1 MVGMRAGFPHQQDRG
16 LLMSRR
22 SRGFASVVL
31 VFVWVLV
38 VLTPGIALGAVSLTW
53 DLNWGTRG
61 TLPTLGNGEF
71 LYPTDVATDKWGN
84 VFVAGGSDGDHRIQ
98 MFGPDGAF
106 IDAVGTTGSSS
117 TLLASPFCVAAD
129 RWGNVYVGEHGNGG
143 RIHMFNPRLYSSSRT
158 WDGSG
163 VSTISDPWRITVS
176 LDGTVYLAENGYTV
190 QRWDTYGT
198 FKDYWSTMGAAT
210 WGVAASHDGPVYTT
224 TSDITGIENA
234 VIKYDRVGN
243 YLGYWGG
250 TGTAAGLF
258 QSPFGVGVD
267 PLDNSYVIE
276 AQGVRGQAFDSN
288 GAHLA
293 TFGSVGDGNQQ
304 FAFPYGISVGLDRTV
319 YVADTFNHRV
329 SKWNVTTATESTQVA
344 GSDRYSTAVEAS
356 KRAYPD
362 GCDTVVI
369 ATGANWPDALGG
381 AALAGAAHG
390 PLLLTAKDSLP
401 AVVSAEI
408 ERLDA
413 HYAYVL
419 GSDTVVSDAVITQ
432 LQGHLMMTNRL
443 GGSDRYATANLIAA
457 ETIDLKGTEYD
468 GTVFVATGENF
479 PDALAASPIAAANAW
494 PIFLTRKAGLPAT
507 VRQAMIDNLAW
518 HGYILGSE
526 SAVGAAVETE
536 LNAAPFVGF
545 GRYGGANRYET
556 AAKIA
561 TIGYDG
567 MGMLWS
573 RPALAV
579 GTNFPDALAG
589 GVLQGSDYSVILLTP
604 KDSLD
609 PFAAA
614 ALTANR
620 DMIYELRFLGST
632 SALGIAPRNAAKAL
646 LW

>member
-1 MVGMRAGFPHQQDRG
+1 M
-16 LLMSRR
+16 L
-22 SRGFASVVL
+22 VL
-31 VFVWVLV
+31 AMLV
-38 VLTPGIALGAVSLTW
+38 VVMPATAFGAVSMTW
-53 DLNWGTRG
+53 ERNWGTRG
-61 TLPTLGNGEF
+61 TLPTLANGEF

-98 MFGPDGAF
+98 MFGPDGTF
-106 IDAVGTTGSSS
+106 IDAVGTTGSGS
-117 TLLASPFCVAAD
+117 TVLENPFCVAAD
-129 RWGNVYVGEHGNGG
+129 RWGNVYVGERGNSG
-143 RIHMFNPRLYSSSRT
+143 RIHMFNPGLYSSSRT

-163 VSTISDPWRITVS
+163 TSAISAPLRISVS

-190 QRWDTYGT
+190 QRWDTYGS
-198 FKDYWSTMGAAT
+198 FKDYWSTMGVST

-224 TSDITGIENA
+224 TSDISGTVNS
-234 VIKYDRVGN
+234 VIKYDPVGN

-250 TGTAAGLF
+250 TGSAAGYF
-258 QSPFGVGVD
+258 RSPYGVGVD
-267 PLDNSYVIE
+267 PLENSFVIE
-276 AQGVRGQAFDSN
+276 SEGIRGQAFDSS

-293 TFGSVGDGNQQ
+293 TFGSLGTGDQQ
-304 FAFPYGISVGLDRTV
+304 FSFPYGIGVGLDRTV
-319 YVADTFNHRV
+319 YVADTFNHRI

-344 GSDRYSTAVEAS
+344 GGDRYSTAVEAS

-369 ATGANWPDALGG
+369 ATGSNWPDALGG
-381 AALAGAAHG
+381 AALAGAAHA

-401 AVVSAEI
+401 AAVVAEI
-408 ERLDA
+408 VRLDA

-432 LQGHLMMTNRL
+432 LQSMLMMTNRL
-443 GGSDRYATANLIAA
+443 GGADRYATANLIAA
-457 ETIDLKGTEYD
+457 ETIDLKGDEYD

-518 HGYILGSE
+518 HGYILGSD
-526 SAVGAAVETE
+526 SAVSTAVETE

-545 GRYGGANRYET
+545 GRYGGVNRYET

-589 GVLQGSDYSVILLTP
+589 GVLQGSDYSVLLLTP

-609 PFAAA
+609 PYAAA
-614 ALTANR
+614 ALTENR
-620 DMIYELRFLGST
+620 DMVYEMRFLGST
-632 SALGIAPRNAAKAL
+632 SALGTVPRNAAMAL
-646 LW
+646 LH